1 MRWQVI
7 SSELN
12 GAEIISSQFPLLIIS
27 LSLSL
32 SLSFSYPDNQ
42 FTTAIEQ
49 CDQMGGYFWKFFA
62 TNFLTNVAQ
71 IFGNFLG
78 YFEKVTLKV
87 ETAVSTFIKKTTTT
101 LIAFTGFANANGP

>member
-12 GAEIISSQFPLLIIS
+12 GAEIISSQFPLLII
-27 LSLSL
+27 SL